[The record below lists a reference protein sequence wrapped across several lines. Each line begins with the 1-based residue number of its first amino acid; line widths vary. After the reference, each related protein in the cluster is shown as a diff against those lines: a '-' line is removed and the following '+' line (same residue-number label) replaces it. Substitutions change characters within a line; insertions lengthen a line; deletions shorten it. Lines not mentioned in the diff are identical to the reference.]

1 MTAYI
6 IMGIIIA
13 ILAVVVLAQH
23 FNLKDADKL
32 VKTMEDEINSLNN
45 TITDLKTD
53 ILMIR
58 RKKAEEDI
66 KCKIKNYNTIKSMIK
81 NNKLSKM
88 FVNKDLIC
96 YIYNE
101 LNKNKK
107 SKALISMCMLF
118 PKATL
123 CAIYLKAIIRGV

>member
-32 VKTMEDEINSLNN
+32 IKSMEDEINSLKN

-53 ILMIR
+53 IVMLHR
-58 RKKAEEDI
+58 EKTSEGLKG
-66 KCKIKNYNTIKSMIK
+66 
-81 NNKLSKM
+81 SKQ
-88 FVNKDLIC
+88 
-96 YIYNE
+96 
-101 LNKNKK
+101 
-107 SKALISMCMLF
+107 
-118 PKATL
+118 
-123 CAIYLKAIIRGV
+123 

>member
-32 VKTMEDEINSLNN
+32 IKSMEDEINSLNN

-58 RKKAEEDI
+58 RKKAEEDV
-66 KCKIKNYNTIKSMIK
+66 KCKIKNYVPFDSGVDIDF
-81 NNKLSKM
+81 L
-88 FVNKDLIC
+88 
-96 YIYNE
+96 
-101 LNKNKK
+101 KK
-107 SKALISMCMLF
+107 
-118 PKATL
+118 PK
-123 CAIYLKAIIRGV
+123 

>member
-32 VKTMEDEINSLNN
+32 IKAMEDEINSLKN

-53 ILMIR
+53 ILMIHR
-58 RKKAEEDI
+58 EKTSEGLKGSKHEIPWDLDDKK
-66 KCKIKNYNTIKSMIK
+66 
-81 NNKLSKM
+81 
-88 FVNKDLIC
+88 
-96 YIYNE
+96 
-101 LNKNKK
+101 
-107 SKALISMCMLF
+107 
-118 PKATL
+118 
-123 CAIYLKAIIRGV
+123 

>member
-6 IMGIIIA
+6 IMGIVIA

-23 FNLKDADKL
+23 FNLKDADMLIKS
-32 VKTMEDEINSLNN
+32 MEDEINSLNS

-66 KCKIKNYNTIKSMIK
+66 KCKIKNYVPFDSGVDIDF
-81 NNKLSKM
+81 L
-88 FVNKDLIC
+88 
-96 YIYNE
+96 
-101 LNKNKK
+101 KK
-107 SKALISMCMLF
+107 
-118 PKATL
+118 PE
-123 CAIYLKAIIRGV
+123 

>member
-32 VKTMEDEINSLNN
+32 IKSMEDEINSLNS

-66 KCKIKNYNTIKSMIK
+66 KCKIKNYVPFDSGVDIDF
-81 NNKLSKM
+81 L
-88 FVNKDLIC
+88 
-96 YIYNE
+96 
-101 LNKNKK
+101 KK
-107 SKALISMCMLF
+107 
-118 PKATL
+118 PE
-123 CAIYLKAIIRGV
+123 

>member
-32 VKTMEDEINSLNN
+32 IKSMEDEINSLNN
-45 TITDLKTD
+45 TITDLKAD
-53 ILMIR
+53 IFMIR

-66 KCKIKNYNTIKSMIK
+66 KCKIKNYVPFDSGVDIDFIKK
-81 NNKLSKM
+81 P
-88 FVNKDLIC
+88 
-96 YIYNE
+96 E
-101 LNKNKK
+101 
-107 SKALISMCMLF
+107 
-118 PKATL
+118 
-123 CAIYLKAIIRGV
+123 

>member
-32 VKTMEDEINSLNN
+32 IKSMEDEINSLKN

-53 ILMIR
+53 IVMLHR
-58 RKKAEEDI
+58 EKTSEGLKG
-66 KCKIKNYNTIKSMIK
+66 
-81 NNKLSKM
+81 SKHEQ
-88 FVNKDLIC
+88 K
-96 YIYNE
+96 
-101 LNKNKK
+101 
-107 SKALISMCMLF
+107 
-118 PKATL
+118 
-123 CAIYLKAIIRGV
+123 

>member
-1 MTAYI
+1 MTTII

-32 VKTMEDEINSLNN
+32 IKSMEDEINSLNS

-66 KCKIKNYNTIKSMIK
+66 KCKIKNYVPFDSGVDIDF
-81 NNKLSKM
+81 L
-88 FVNKDLIC
+88 
-96 YIYNE
+96 
-101 LNKNKK
+101 KK
-107 SKALISMCMLF
+107 
-118 PKATL
+118 PE
-123 CAIYLKAIIRGV
+123 

>member
-32 VKTMEDEINSLNN
+32 IKSMEDEINSLKN

-53 ILMIR
+53 IVMLHR
-58 RKKAEEDI
+58 EKTSEGI
-66 KCKIKNYNTIKSMIK
+66 KG
-81 NNKLSKM
+81 SKHEQ
-88 FVNKDLIC
+88 K
-96 YIYNE
+96 
-101 LNKNKK
+101 
-107 SKALISMCMLF
+107 
-118 PKATL
+118 
-123 CAIYLKAIIRGV
+123 

>member
-1 MTAYI
+1 
-6 IMGIIIA
+6 MGIIIA

-32 VKTMEDEINSLNN
+32 IKSMEDEINSLNS

-66 KCKIKNYNTIKSMIK
+66 KCKIKNYVPFDSGVDIDF
-81 NNKLSKM
+81 L
-88 FVNKDLIC
+88 
-96 YIYNE
+96 
-101 LNKNKK
+101 KK
-107 SKALISMCMLF
+107 
-118 PKATL
+118 PE
-123 CAIYLKAIIRGV
+123 

>member
-32 VKTMEDEINSLNN
+32 IKSMEDEINSLNN

-53 ILMIR
+53 ILIIHR
-58 RKKAEEDI
+58 RKVEEGL
-66 KCKIKNYNTIKSMIK
+66 KGKIKNYVPFDS
-81 NNKLSKM
+81 
-88 FVNKDLIC
+88 
-96 YIYNE
+96 
-101 LNKNKK
+101 
-107 SKALISMCMLF
+107 
-118 PKATL
+118 
-123 CAIYLKAIIRGV
+123 GVDVDFLGKTE

>member
-32 VKTMEDEINSLNN
+32 IKSMEDEINSLKN

-53 ILMIR
+53 IVMLHR
-58 RKKAEEDI
+58 EKVEKGLNG
-66 KCKIKNYNTIKSMIK
+66 KIKNY
-81 NNKLSKM
+81 
-88 FVNKDLIC
+88 VPYDL
-96 YIYNE
+96 
-101 LNKNKK
+101 
-107 SKALISMCMLF
+107 
-118 PKATL
+118 
-123 CAIYLKAIIRGV
+123 GVDIDFLGKTE

>member
-32 VKTMEDEINSLNN
+32 IKSMEDEINSLKN

-53 ILMIR
+53 IVMLHR
-58 RKKAEEDI
+58 EKTSEGLKG
-66 KCKIKNYNTIKSMIK
+66 
-81 NNKLSKM
+81 SKHDQ
-88 FVNKDLIC
+88 K
-96 YIYNE
+96 
-101 LNKNKK
+101 
-107 SKALISMCMLF
+107 
-118 PKATL
+118 
-123 CAIYLKAIIRGV
+123 